1 MKLNIYGTYVKNWLV
16 SPDFRPSQDLEFDL
30 ALTDYN
36 NSDPIENDTLQADD
50 RFIVLVYADDAWHI
64 LREWNNS
71 GSEYVYNTISATGEN
86 VTIDLSAY
94 YGKKVQI
101 AFYGESTSSSDEN
114 AGDNDLHIDNIVC
127 GTPVEAG
134 EWETVEATESPVVL
148 TGLTPE
154 TPYEVKVQGVCG
166 GVATEWT
173 NMVTFTTLEEPI
185 TYTLTIEGYEDDNN
199 AGGYYLIASPVT
211 VDLTNH
217 EMTSDHEMTSGDFDL
232 YSFNQAEDD
241 EWRNYKA
248 GAFTSL
254 EPGKGYLYAHKVGGE
269 FALAGTAYD
278 GNGTIELVYDDNAV
292 DFKGWN
298 LVGNPWGVKAYPD
311 HAFYTMAE
319 GGAGIDVTPN
329 VAGTEV
335 AAMTGIF
342 VVAEGENETVTFETE
357 DSGKRSANLA
367 LNITNSSKL
376 VDRAI
381 VRFGEGR
388 QLPKFQLNPNHTKV
402 YIEQDNK
409 DYAIVNAEEI
419 GEMPV
424 SFKAEKNGN
433 YTISF
438 SNENVEFGYLH
449 LVDNMTGAD
458 IDLLETPSYSFDAKV
473 TDYASRFKLVFAT
486 SNDSNDDHFAFYY
499 NGNIVINNE
508 GSAIL
513 NIVDVLGRTISSQ
526 TINGSENVRINAK
539 AGVYTLQLIQG
550 EKVMTQKIVVE

>member
-1 MKLNIYGTYVKNWLV
+1 M
-16 SPDFRPSQDLEFDL
+16 
-30 ALTDYN
+30 
-36 NSDPIENDTLQADD
+36 
-50 RFIVLVYADDAWHI
+50 
-64 LREWNNS
+64 
-71 GSEYVYNTISATGEN
+71 
-86 VTIDLSAY
+86 
-94 YGKKVQI
+94 
-101 AFYGESTSSSDEN
+101 
-114 AGDNDLHIDNIVC
+114 
-127 GTPVEAG
+127 
-134 EWETVEATESPVVL
+134 
-148 TGLTPE
+148 
-154 TPYEVKVQGVCG
+154 
-166 GVATEWT
+166 
-173 NMVTFTTLEEPI
+173 
-185 TYTLTIEGYEDDNN
+185 
-199 AGGYYLIASPVT
+199 
-211 VDLTNH
+211 
-217 EMTSDHEMTSGDFDL
+217 
-232 YSFNQAEDD
+232 
-241 EWRNYKA
+241 
-248 GAFTSL
+248 
-254 EPGKGYLYAHKVGGE
+254 
-269 FALAGTAYD
+269 
-278 GNGTIELVYDDNAV
+278 
-292 DFKGWN
+292 
-298 LVGNPWGVKAYPD
+298 GNPWGVKAYPD

-335 AAMTGIF
+335 APMTGIF
-342 VVAEGENETVTFETE
+342 VVADGANQTVTFSTE
-357 DSGKRSANLA
+357 NPNGKSANLA

-409 DYAIVNAEEI
+409 DYAIVNAEEM

-424 SFKAEKNGN
+424 SFKAEKNGS

-486 SNDSNDDHFAFYY
+486 SNDSNDNHFAFYN

-526 TINGSENVRINAK
+526 TINGSENVSFNAN

-550 EKVMTQKIVVE
+550 ENVKTQKIVVK